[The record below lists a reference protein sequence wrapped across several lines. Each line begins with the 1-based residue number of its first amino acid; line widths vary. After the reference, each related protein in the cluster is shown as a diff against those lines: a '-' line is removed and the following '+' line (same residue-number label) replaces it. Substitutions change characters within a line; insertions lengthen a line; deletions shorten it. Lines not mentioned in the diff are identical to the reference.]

1 MLLINFLYQM
11 HVKFY
16 YILYIHYRGM
26 KIGNNSYIELL
37 IRDLEIYTVT
47 GLPLTTLLHLISL
60 YTQVLR

>member
-1 MLLINFLYQM
+1 
-11 HVKFY
+11 
-16 YILYIHYRGM
+16 M
-26 KIGNNSYIELL
+26 KIGNNSYRELL